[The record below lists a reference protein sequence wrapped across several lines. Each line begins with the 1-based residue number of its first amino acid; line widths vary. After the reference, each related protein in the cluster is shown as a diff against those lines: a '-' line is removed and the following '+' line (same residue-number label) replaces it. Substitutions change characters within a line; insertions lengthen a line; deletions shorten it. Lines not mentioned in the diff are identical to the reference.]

1 MFKFHLVLM
10 LFFSSAVLT
19 LNAQEIVTT
28 SGLNASGAG
37 GTISYSVGQVSVAQN
52 TGTEGSVIE
61 GVQQPYIIDPTV
73 GSEIANI
80 NLKLATYPNPT
91 SDEIIM
97 TAEDLDLENFSYQ
110 LLSNEGKVL
119 ISKASI
125 ESTNNISLQSFPANI
140 YLLNIYRDQIII
152 KSFRIIKN

>member
-1 MFKFHLVLM
+1 M

-52 TGTEGSVIE
+52 TGTEGSVLE

-91 SDEIIM
+91 SDEIIL
-97 TAEDLDLENFSYQ
+97 TAEDLDLENLSYQ
-110 LLSNEGKVL
+110 LLSSEGKVL

>member
-1 MFKFHLVLM
+1 M

-28 SGLNASGAG
+28 SGLNASGEG

-52 TGTEGSVIE
+52 TGTEGSVLE

-73 GSEIANI
+73 ESEIANI

-91 SDEIIM
+91 SDEIIL
-97 TAEDLDLENFSYQ
+97 TAEDLDLENLSYQ
-110 LLSNEGKVL
+110 LLSSEGKVL
-119 ISKASI
+119 ISKISFSI
-125 ESTNNISLQSFPANI
+125 RNI
-140 YLLNIYRDQIII
+140 
-152 KSFRIIKN
+152 

>member
-1 MFKFHLVLM
+1 M

-28 SGLNASGAG
+28 SGLNASGEG

-52 TGTEGSVIE
+52 TGTEGSVLE

>member
-52 TGTEGSVIE
+52 TGTEGSVLE
-61 GVQQPYIIDPTV
+61 GVQQPYVIDPTV
-73 GSEIANI
+73 GLDISNI
-80 NLKLATYPNPT
+80 DLKLATYPNPT

>member
-1 MFKFHLVLM
+1 M

-97 TAEDLDLENFSYQ
+97 TAEDLDLENLSYQ
-110 LLSNEGKVL
+110 LLSSEGKVL
-119 ISKASI
+119 ISKAPI

>member
-28 SGLNASGAG
+28 SGLNASGEG

-125 ESTNNISLQSFPANI
+125 ESTNKISLQSFPANI

>member
-28 SGLNASGAG
+28 SGLNASGEG